1 MRNMTNLMKSTGDVF
16 SSMETNVYAFNPSIS
31 NVSKE
36 FAAGDLKFW
45 TPTPMPKGAGAV
57 RKPGPKTK
65 PQ

>member
-1 MRNMTNLMKSTGDVF
+1 
-16 SSMETNVYAFNPSIS
+16 METNVYAFNPSMS

-45 TPTPMPKGAGAV
+45 TPKPIVKRAAVKKEGA
-57 RKPGPKTK
+57 KPAAESK